1 MYLPA
6 VISSGAKRS
15 REISEFMSDERKTPE
30 MRATMTDLERL
41 RHSASHVLATAI
53 LKIWPEAQFA
63 AGPPVENGFYYDLD
77 LPHRISP
84 DDFEKI
90 EAEMKKEIKAN
101 HPFERVEVSRD
112 EALALGKKGRL
123 AALGERPEPSTFKL
137 DIIENIPPDEKISLY
152 RSGDFI
158 DLCAGPHVMRTG
170 NIGAFKLTNVAS
182 AYYKG
187 DEKNPQL
194 QRVYGTAFKTKKE
207 LDDYFAMLEEAKKR
221 DHRKL
226 GKELELFVFDDDVG
240 PGLPMF
246 LPRGAVI
253 AEELE
258 KLAKETEFAA
268 GYQRVRTP
276 HIARESLYKKSGHV
290 PYYVESMFP
299 PMELQAE
306 GELQL
311 RITEDRT
318 TRRKQSKE
326 LAEKMGLTAESFKNV
341 STPEAM
347 LSYLRDVIRA
357 QPPENKERLRQ
368 IGDNDVVTRLATAF
382 MPDPDRYYLKAMNC
396 PHHHKLFAALPR
408 SYRDLPLR
416 LAEYG
421 TDYRYEKSGELFGL
435 MRVRSLQMNDA
446 HLYMTPEQFEAE
458 FNAVNEM
465 YLNYFK
471 LFGIDRYLMRFSTHD
486 PAKLGQKF
494 VDEPELWKKTEE
506 MTRNVLKN
514 SGINYVEVPNE
525 AAFYGPKIDVQ
536 AWSVIGREFSIATNQ
551 VDFAQPRS
559 FDLRY
564 KDRDNI
570 DKIPI
575 CIHRAPLGTHERF
588 IGFLI
593 EHYAGNF
600 PLWLSPEQVRILT
613 ISDDPK
619 LMDYARSILNE
630 LRAHQV
636 RAEIDESS
644 DKINGKIQRAE
655 QMKVHTMFVIGKRD
669 MDADAV
675 SVRVH
680 GKGNLGAK
688 PRTEAITGILMSIKE
703 RRAS

>member
-1 MYLPA
+1 MN
-6 VISSGAKRS
+6 
-15 REISEFMSDERKTPE
+15 EERKTLE
-30 MRATMTDLERL
+30 QREQMTDLERL

-63 AGPPVENGFYYDLD
+63 AGPPVENGFYYDVD

-90 EAEMKKEIKAN
+90 EAEMKSEIKAN
-101 HPFERVEVSRD
+101 HQFERVEVSRD
-112 EALALGKKGRL
+112 EALDLGKKGRL
-123 AALGERPEPSTFKL
+123 AALSERPEPSKFKL
-137 DIIENIPPDEKISLY
+137 DIIENIPPEEKISLY

-158 DLCAGPHVMRTG
+158 DLCAGPHVKRTG
-170 NIGAFKLTNVAS
+170 DIGAFRLTSVAS

-194 QRVYGTAFKTKKE
+194 QRVYGTAFKTKNE

-276 HIARESLYKKSGHV
+276 HIARESLYKKSGHL
-290 PYYVESMFP
+290 PYYAESMFP
-299 PMELQAE
+299 PMEL
-306 GELQL
+306 
-311 RITEDRT
+311 TEDVEAIKRDPLK
-318 TRRKQSKE
+318 RESSE
-326 LAEKMGLTAESFKNV
+326 TA
-341 STPEAM
+341 ST
-347 LSYLRDVIRA
+347 LQRS
-357 QPPENKERLRQ
+357 NSS
-368 IGDNDVVTRLATAF
+368 T
-382 MPDPDRYYLKAMNC
+382 RYYLKAMNC
-396 PHHHKLFAALPR
+396 PHHHKLFAAIPR

-421 TDYRYEKSGELFGL
+421 TCYRYEKSGELFGL

-471 LFGIDRYLMRFSTHD
+471 LFGIDKYLMRFSTHD
-486 PAKLGQKF
+486 PSKLGQKF

-551 VDFAQPRS
+551 VDFAQPRN

-564 KDRDNI
+564 KDRDNVE
-570 DKIPI
+570 KIPI

-613 ISDDPK
+613 IGDDPK
-619 LMDYARSILNE
+619 LRDYARSILKE

-636 RAEIDESS
+636 RAEVDDSS

-669 MDADAV
+669 MEADAV

-680 GKGNLGAK
+680 GKGNLGPKKKA
-688 PRTEAITGILMSIKE
+688 EAITEILQAIKE
-703 RRAS
+703 RRS